1 MNPSEFEMRVRSS
14 VYRASAAVAVL
25 PTVAPPNPPQPADF
39 IATYFA
45 HYLGEPIP
53 AMTDGVREGF
63 LHAGSQVQMLFVAI
77 THTQWC
83 FIADWLNTEFSSQ
96 IIASSSIRCFTD
108 RVTAANEP
116 FRQRIGRTDYL
127 VLVSTPYGAKNTVK
141 SHVSDIWRVQVNVL
155 NTPPPSAS
163 AAKPMKFTLQTPDRF
178 KNLPPRP
185 QPFTPTNRKD

>member
-1 MNPSEFEMRVRSS
+1 MNPNEFEMRVRSS

-25 PTVAPPNPPQPADF
+25 PTVAPPTPPQPADF
-39 IATYFA
+39 IATYFIQR
-45 HYLGEPIP
+45 GEPIP

-77 THTQWC
+77 NHTQWC
-83 FIADWLNTEFSSQ
+83 LIADWLNTEFSSQ
-96 IIASSSIRCFTD
+96 ITASASIRAFTD

-116 FRQRIGRTDYL
+116 FRQKIGRTDYL

-141 SHVSDIWRVQVNVL
+141 SHVRDIWRVQVNVL
-155 NTPPPSAS
+155 NAPTVSA
-163 AAKPMKFTLQTPDRF
+163 KFTLQTPDRF

>member
-1 MNPSEFEMRVRSS
+1 MNPNEFEMRVRSS

-25 PTVAPPNPPQPADF
+25 PTVAPPTPPQPADF

-45 HYLGEPIP
+45 HLGEPIP

-77 THTQWC
+77 NHTQWC
-83 FIADWLNTEFSSQ
+83 LFVDWVNSEFSPQ

-141 SHVSDIWRVQVNVL
+141 SHVSDVWRVQVNVL

-163 AAKPMKFTLQTPDRF
+163 APKTMKFTLQTPDRF

>member
-1 MNPSEFEMRVRSS
+1 MNPNEFEMRVRSS

-45 HYLGEPIP
+45 YMGEPVP
-53 AMTDGVREGF
+53 AMTNGVREGF

-77 THTQWC
+77 NHTQWC
-83 FIADWLNTEFSSQ
+83 LCADWLNREFSSQ
-96 IIASSSIRCFTD
+96 ITASASIRCFTD

-141 SHVSDIWRVQVNVL
+141 SHVSDIWRVDVNVL
-155 NTPPPSAS
+155 NAQPSPSPPPQ
-163 AAKPMKFTLQTPDRF
+163 PMKRKLHTPDRF